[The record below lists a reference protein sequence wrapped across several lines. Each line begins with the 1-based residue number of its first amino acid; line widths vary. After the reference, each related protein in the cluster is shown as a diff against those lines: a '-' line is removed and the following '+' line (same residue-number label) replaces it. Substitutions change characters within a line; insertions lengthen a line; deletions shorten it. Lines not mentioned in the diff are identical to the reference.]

1 MPPAC
6 RLPAGKVVEGTQ
18 SRRACKARP
27 VNGALIPIRRAC
39 PIDALKH
46 VLLAAGGPWNGGD
59 VVPQQP
65 SRRPKT
71 LRLRNLGTHFKAAIL
86 KAEQALSLQARR
98 SVHPN

>member
-1 MPPAC
+1 MPPGC
-6 RLPAGKVVEGTQ
+6 GLPAGKVVEGTQ
-18 SRRACKARP
+18 SRRAGEARP

-39 PIDALKH
+39 PIDAFQH
-46 VLLAAGGPWNGGD
+46 VLFAAGWPGNGGD
-59 VVPQQP
+59 VVAQQP

-71 LRLRNLGTHFKAAIL
+71 LRLRYLGPHLKPAKL